1 VAPSPQLIS
10 TSRSLLL
17 AFLLLCALAIASHAQ
32 GIAIDNTS
40 SANTGTATASSLTW
54 SHTVG
59 AAGTN
64 RILIVGVSIR
74 NNSSQTVSSV
84 TYAGT
89 GLTLVGQTT
98 NNTNARVEIWRLIAP
113 ATGANN
119 VVLTLSAAA
128 RFVGGAASFT
138 GVSQTPALALGTY
151 FSATGNTTSPTV
163 NVTSVASGQLV
174 IDTIANSNL
183 ATGSALPCAGAG
195 QTQRWSNRTSNGT
208 AGNNTPGAGSTEP
221 APSGGGTV
229 TMSWRLEGC
238 SGTNNRQW
246 AIGAVA
252 LKQGA
257 VITLTKSVSPVGA
270 QQPGT
275 DLAYT
280 VAFVNSGDAAGS
292 TLVITDPI
300 PANTDFKIGSATTS
314 LGTTGLTVVVAYSNN
329 SGGTW
334 TYTPASAGGGAPA
347 GYDRNVTNVR
357 WTFSGNLSQTSPNNT
372 GSLSFSARIR

>member
-1 VAPSPQLIS
+1 MPFSHQLID
-10 TSRSLLL
+10 TGRSLLL
-17 AFLLLCALAIASHAQ
+17 AFPLLCALAAGTHAQ

-40 SANTGTATASSLTW
+40 SANSGTVTAGSLTW

-74 NNSSQTVSSV
+74 NSSSQTVSSV

-89 GLTLVGQTT
+89 GLARVGQTT
-98 NNTNARVEIWRLIAP
+98 NSTNARVEIWRLIAP

-119 VVLTLSAAA
+119 VVVTLSAAA

-138 GVSQTPALALGTY
+138 GVSQTPSLALGTY
-151 FSATGNTTSPTV
+151 FSATGNTTTPTV
-163 NVTSVASGQLV
+163 NVTSVAQGQVV
-174 IDTIANSNL
+174 IDTIANSTL
-183 ATGSALPCAGAG
+183 ATGSSLPCAGAG

-221 APSGGGTV
+221 GPSGGGTV

-238 SGTNNRQW
+238 SGATNRQW

-257 VITLTKSVSPVGA
+257 VITLTKSVNPSGA

-280 VAFVNSGDAAGS
+280 VTFTNSGDAAGS
-292 TLVITDPI
+292 TLVVNDPI
-300 PANTDFKIGSATTS
+300 PANTDFKVGSVTTS
-314 LGTTGLTVVVAYSNN
+314 LGTTGLAVAVAYSNN
-329 SGGTW
+329 GGSTW
-334 TYTPASAGGGAPA
+334 TYTPASGGGGAPA
-347 GYDRNVTNVR
+347 GYDHNVTNVR

-372 GSLSFSARIR
+372 GSVSFTARIR